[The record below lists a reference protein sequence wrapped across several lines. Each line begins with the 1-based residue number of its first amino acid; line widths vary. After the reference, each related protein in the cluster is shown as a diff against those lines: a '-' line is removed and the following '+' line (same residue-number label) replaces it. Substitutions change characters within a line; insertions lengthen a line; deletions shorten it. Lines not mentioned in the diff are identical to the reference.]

1 MSIYSKE
8 AGASRRQFPIRLA
21 YAMTSQKTQGET
33 LDKGTYM
40 LIILKDILVQHLY
53 NFQDLKYILTLTI
66 IEPFSFDRLTKIA
79 NYSTLKE
86 EERLTKL
93 NKLTYEKYK
102 YLLD

>member
-1 MSIYSKE
+1 
-8 AGASRRQFPIRLA
+8 
-21 YAMTSQKTQGET
+21 
-33 LDKGTYM
+33 M
-40 LIILKDILVQHLY
+40 LVILKDILVQHLY

-79 NYSTLKE
+79 NHSSLPPRLKE
-86 EERLTKL
+86 EERLAKL